1 MKTETFERK
10 QFGSDRKSGFHYQ
23 SSISNQKGST
33 GIAIVIVFSR
43 AEETVQYPA
52 AVKMYEFLEL
62 RKHRMGLE

>member
-1 MKTETFERK
+1 MIANLVFITRV
-10 QFGSDRKSGFHYQ
+10 QFQIKRVP
-23 SSISNQKGST
+23 T
-33 GIAIVIVFSR
+33 GIAIVFSR